1 MSKLIAILVT
11 MKQRKRLIV
20 RNVVSHCYQRTAGSV
35 VIFYNI
41 SDYLVFFTIFCTTAR
56 KYKIKILSLC
66 LMADH
71 IHICISEER
80 KGELSAFVREYSK
93 LFSRVHNRTC
103 HTQGN
108 LFESPFGSA
117 PKFGDKKARANLIY
131 IGNNAPERRLCRN
144 AEEYRWNFLAY
155 AVCTHPFSKSF
166 SAKDSSPIFRNI
178 RKVVTTSFQ
187 KGKYLTYEQLQFWFK
202 KLNREAKEQLTD
214 FIISTYNIIDYPSA
228 IRFFDSYENMLAAMH
243 SNTGS
248 EHDLNEVF
256 IGKSDTYYA
265 SMSSLLLTRMKFMD
279 VHDVLGLPIAEK
291 FQVFLQLNKYTDA
304 FPEQIA
310 AFLRMPLSRAEK

>member
-1 MSKLIAILVT
+1 MTCVKSHRSFYRYLLTINYLPITPNLSPHSIIPAGKVCINFGMSKLIAILVT

-20 RNVVSHCYQRTAGSV
+20 RNVISHCYQRTTGGV

-56 KYKIKILSLC
+56 KYKVKILSLC

-117 PKFGDKKARANLIY
+117 PKFGDKI
-131 IGNNAPERRLCRN
+131 
-144 AEEYRWNFLAY
+144 
-155 AVCTHPFSKSF
+155 
-166 SAKDSSPIFRNI
+166 
-178 RKVVTTSFQ
+178 
-187 KGKYLTYEQLQFWFK
+187 
-202 KLNREAKEQLTD
+202 
-214 FIISTYNIIDYPSA
+214 
-228 IRFFDSYENMLAAMH
+228 
-243 SNTGS
+243 
-248 EHDLNEVF
+248 
-256 IGKSDTYYA
+256 
-265 SMSSLLLTRMKFMD
+265 
-279 VHDVLGLPIAEK
+279 
-291 FQVFLQLNKYTDA
+291 
-304 FPEQIA
+304 
-310 AFLRMPLSRAEK
+310 FLRQGLVPDIPQYPQSRYNFFPKRKILDIRATSVLVQKVEQGSKRAVDGLYHQHLQYY

>member
-1 MSKLIAILVT
+1 

-20 RNVVSHCYQRTAGSV
+20 RNVISHCYQRTAGGV

-41 SDYLVFFTIFCTTAR
+41 SDYLVLFTIFCTTAR
-56 KYKIKILSLC
+56 KYKVKILSLC

-117 PKFGDKKARANLIY
+117 PEFGDKKARANLIY
-131 IGNNAPERRLCRN
+131 IGNNAPERRLHSSFLQIFLRQGLVPDIPQ
-144 AEEYRWNFLAY
+144 YPQSRYNFFPKRKILDIRATS
-155 AVCTHPFSKSF
+155 VLVQKVEQGSK
-166 SAKDSSPIFRNI
+166 
-178 RKVVTTSFQ
+178 
-187 KGKYLTYEQLQFWFK
+187 Y
-202 KLNREAKEQLTD
+202 
-214 FIISTYNIIDYPSA
+214 
-228 IRFFDSYENMLAAMH
+228 
-243 SNTGS
+243 
-248 EHDLNEVF
+248 
-256 IGKSDTYYA
+256 
-265 SMSSLLLTRMKFMD
+265 

>member
-20 RNVVSHCYQRTAGSV
+20 RNVISHCYQRTTGGV

-56 KYKIKILSLC
+56 KYKVKILSLC

-178 RKVVTTSFQ
+178 RKVVTTLLIILLPSVS
-187 KGKYLTYEQLQFWFK
+187 LILMRICWRRCT
-202 KLNREAKEQLTD
+202 RTPEANT
-214 FIISTYNIIDYPSA
+214 ISTKYS
-228 IRFFDSYENMLAAMH
+228 SENRTHTMQ
-243 SNTGS
+243 
-248 EHDLNEVF
+248 VC
-256 IGKSDTYYA
+256 
-265 SMSSLLLTRMKFMD
+265 LLC
-279 VHDVLGLPIAEK
+279 
-291 FQVFLQLNKYTDA
+291 Y
-304 FPEQIA
+304 
-310 AFLRMPLSRAEK
+310 

>member
-1 MSKLIAILVT
+1 MSKLIAIFAA
-11 MKQRKRLIV
+11 MKQRKRLTV
-20 RNVVSHCYQRTAGSV
+20 RNVVSHCYQRTAEGV

-41 SDYLVFFTIFCTTAR
+41 SDFLVFFTIFCVTAT
-56 KYKIKILSLC
+56 KYKVKILSLC

-80 KGELSAFVREYSK
+80 KGELSAFIRDYSK
-93 LFSRVHNRTC
+93 LFSRVHNQTC

-108 LFESPFGSA
+108 LFERPFGSA

-131 IGNNAPERRLCRN
+131 IGNNAPERRLCMR

-155 AVCTHPFSKSF
+155 ATCNHPFSKPF
-166 SAKDSSPIFRNI
+166 SAEESSPFFRNI
-178 RKVVTTSFQ
+178 RKVVTASFQ
-187 KGKYLTYEQLQFWFK
+187 KGKYLTYQQLQFWFK

-214 FIISTYNIIDYPSA
+214 FIISTYNVIDYPSA

-248 EHDLNEVF
+248 EYDLNEVF
-256 IGKSDTYYA
+256 IGKSDAYYA
-265 SMSSLLLTRMKFMD
+265 SMSSLLLTRMGFKD
-279 VHDVLGLPIAEK
+279 VHDVLGLPNEEK
-291 FQVFLQLNKYTDA
+291 FQVFLQLSKYTDA

-310 AFLRMPLSRAEK
+310 AFLRMPLIRVEK